1 MNKKGLL
8 ILAVVVVAAGV
19 LLAIVLTRNTSDGD
33 TIKLGATFPLTGEV
47 ASYGQKAKRGIE
59 LAVEEINATGG
70 VLGRKIEVDFQD
82 DRHDKKEAVSIVTK
96 FATIDRVPVI
106 FGSAGSSVT
115 LAIAPVAN
123 RNKVVLVSPIS
134 SSATLSTEGG
144 PFFFRTVPAD
154 DLQAEMLANWVYESG
169 ARNVAIVY
177 TNNSWGKPLTDGF
190 KARFTELGGKVLLA
204 EGVSESSTDFRT
216 IIAKLKSLDGLD
228 AVVSPTYPKD
238 GGNFVR
244 QAKELGLAKPMYG
257 GDNWGSPEFLEIAA
271 NAAEGVFYTAPSEN
285 TSSEY
290 EAFAKR
296 YQAKFGEAPDVF
308 GAYSYDAAMAIFK
321 AIEACGSTDP
331 EKIRDALLKVS
342 FTGASGDVAFRPNGD
357 VASKAFGRK
366 TIKGGKAVNVS
377 N

>member
-1 MNKKGLL
+1 MSKKSWL

-19 LLAIVLTRNTSDGD
+19 LLAIALIPGTQEG

-96 FATIDRVPVI
+96 FATVDKVPVV

-115 LAIAPVAN
+115 LAVAPVAN

-134 SSATLSTEGG
+134 SSATLSTDGG
-144 PFFFRTVPAD
+144 AFFFRTVPAD
-154 DLQAEMLANWVYESG
+154 DLQAEVLADWVHKAG
-169 ARNVAIVY
+169 ARTVAIVY

-190 KARFTELGGKVLLA
+190 QTKFTALGGKVLLA
-204 EGVSESSTDFRT
+204 EGVPESATDFRT

-257 GDNWGSPEFLEIAA
+257 GDNWGSPEFLSIAA

-285 TSSEY
+285 KSFEY

-308 GAYSYDAAMAIFK
+308 GAYSYDAAMAVFK
-321 AIEACGSTDP
+321 AIEACGSTEP

-342 FTGASGDVAFRPNGD
+342 FSGASGDVAFRPNGD
-357 VASKAFGRK
+357 VATKAFGRK
-366 TIKGGKAVNVS
+366 TIKGGKPVNVE
-377 N
+377 